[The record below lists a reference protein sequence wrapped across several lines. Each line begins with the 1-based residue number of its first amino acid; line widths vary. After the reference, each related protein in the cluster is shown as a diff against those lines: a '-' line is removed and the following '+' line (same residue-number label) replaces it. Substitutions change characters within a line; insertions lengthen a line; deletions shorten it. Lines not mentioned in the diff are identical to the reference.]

1 MAKGQQRS
9 AKEKKKPKQDK
20 AKSGAGQS
28 AYKSEFGGKPVATP
42 MPPPRKA

>member
-28 AYKSEFGGKPVATP
+28 AYKSEFGSKPVATP
-42 MPPPRKA
+42 MPPPRKG